1 MPIHPF
7 EYHAPRDLS
16 EAVGLKARLGSNA
29 KVLAGGTDL
38 LPALKSRAIRP
49 SAVISLH
56 AIQDLDYVVKVNG
69 HLRVGALALHADL
82 AQNQLIK
89 DTIPILAQACNLIGS
104 WQIRNT
110 ATIGGNLC
118 NASPVA
124 DTAGPL
130 LVLNAAVI
138 LQGPEG
144 SREVTLQNFFT
155 GPGATDLKP
164 DELLKEIRIPLPGAG
179 SAGCYLKLMRRKAL
193 DLALVGVA
201 IQTEPNLAEGTLG
214 KVAIALGGVAPTPIR
229 VPEAEELLTGLSFA
243 DAAIAVS
250 ETARKAVAASNPIS
264 DVRASAEYRR
274 RITEMYVSK
283 GLKALLETLYQRST
297 PS

>member
-1 MPIHPF
+1 MSIHPF
-7 EYHAPRDLS
+7 EYHAPKSLS
-16 EAVGLKARLGSNA
+16 EAVELCVRLGLNA

-38 LPALKSRAIRP
+38 LPALKSRTVRP
-49 SAVISLH
+49 KAVISLH
-56 AIQDLDYVVKVNG
+56 AVKDLNYVAKENG

-82 AQNQLIK
+82 ADNSLIK
-89 DTIPILAQACNLIGS
+89 DTVPILAQACNLIGS
-104 WQIRNT
+104 WQIRNI

-130 LVLNAAVI
+130 LVLDATVI

-144 SREVTLQNFFT
+144 RREITALNFFT
-155 GPGATDLKP
+155 GPGTTDLKP
-164 DELLKEIRIPLPGAG
+164 GELLKEIRIPLPGTG

-201 IQTEPNLAEGTLG
+201 IQAEPDHVNGTLG
-214 KVAIALGGVAPTPIR
+214 EIAIALGGVAPTPIR
-229 VPEAEELLTGLSFA
+229 VPEAENLLTGLDYTA
-243 DAAIAVS
+243 
-250 ETARKAVAASNPIS
+250 ARKAVPQAAQTAVAACNPIS

-274 RITEMYVSK
+274 SITEMYVTK
-283 GLKALLETLYQRST
+283 GLTALLETLEKRST
-297 PS
+297 SS